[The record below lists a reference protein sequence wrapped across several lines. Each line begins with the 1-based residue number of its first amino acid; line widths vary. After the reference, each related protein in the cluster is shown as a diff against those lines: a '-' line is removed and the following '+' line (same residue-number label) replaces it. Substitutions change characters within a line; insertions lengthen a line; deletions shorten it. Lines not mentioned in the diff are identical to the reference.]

1 VANIELVEV
10 YVVYVVY
17 VVYGVDGVDVE
28 IDVDA
33 PSGGPRT
40 CNAYVI

>member
-17 VVYGVDGVDVE
+17 VVYGVDVE

>member
-17 VVYGVDGVDVE
+17 GVDVE